1 LSIRLRVSC
10 DPCGE
15 QASLLTSN
23 VIGHDGVQFKKS
35 FDCDNKPTNL
45 ENLICRMILQFD
57 VLFVTIDKLV
67 EEAQLPGQPHEK

>member
-1 LSIRLRVSC
+1 M
-10 DPCGE
+10 
-15 QASLLTSN
+15 LLVMMEFNLKNPLTVTIN
-23 VIGHDGVQFKKS
+23 QRIF
-35 FDCDNKPTNL
+35 L